1 MVATNSHSN
10 DLATLSFENII
21 YIIIFLV
28 CIFVSSRLLE
38 MIHMPGLVGS
48 ILVGSLLGTLW

>member
-1 MVATNSHSN
+1 MVATTSQSN
-10 DLATLSFENII
+10 ALSFENII

-28 CIFVSSRLLE
+28 CIFVSSRLFE

-48 ILVGSLLGTLW
+48 ILVGSLLGTL